1 MTNAV
6 TKTEAAEIVANEVL
20 VFARKHGRTPNKELV
35 EARISELR
43 GTAAGSLLGDAA
55 EIAHWRTTLGIAQR
69 WF

>member
-1 MTNAV
+1 MTTQV

-55 EIAHWRTTLGIAQR
+55 EIAHWRTTLRFAQR